1 MSPRR
6 SRIRA
11 ASEDMRKLGVTLMI
25 AGIVGSAFK
34 NQVPVE
40 VAFIGGLLGLTLHL
54 VSDISYTLI
63 DPRISFDARKV

>member
-1 MSPRR
+1 MIQRR
-6 SRIRA
+6 TRIRA

-40 VAFIGGLLGLTLHL
+40 VASIGGLLGLAIVGLGIWITPEEP
-54 VSDISYTLI
+54 S
-63 DPRISFDARKV
+63 